1 MLTWI
6 SEEKKKLKQEI
17 SRYFLQT
24 KIDFFQHLND
34 YLWTYSKFVFADISL
49 IHWRSDTVFSTE
61 ITMLN
66 FFFKMIND
74 HIVIYVLYWKFKP
87 NLKCDFENKPKHRPN
102 YEIIVKHV
110 QYTYNNNVNN
120 TVLFI
125 VYGVCR
131 LVPYDIKHSV

>member
-6 SEEKKKLKQEI
+6 SEEKKYFERGDIGL

-74 HIVIYVLYWKFKP
+74 HIVIYVLYWKFLFKTE
-87 NLKCDFENKPKHRPN
+87 FEM
-102 YEIIVKHV
+102 
-110 QYTYNNNVNN
+110 
-120 TVLFI
+120 
-125 VYGVCR
+125 
-131 LVPYDIKHSV
+131 